1 MSSVVL
7 DTHALVW
14 LLAGNRRLSPTVAEV
29 VRQAADTNQ
38 AFVSAITPW
47 EIAMLVAKNRLTF
60 ACDVQ
65 TWLDD
70 ALSQPGISLAPL
82 LPAIAVDSTRL
93 PGTMHA
99 DPADRII
106 VATARHFHAT
116 LITTDTQ
123 LLAYGRTGH
132 VSVLDSSSSESTTP
146 NEPA

>member
-1 MSSVVL
+1 MSGVVL

-14 LLAGNRRLSPTVAEV
+14 LLAGNRRLSPAVARV

-60 ACDVQ
+60 ACDVR

-70 ALSQPGISLAPL
+70 ALGQPGISLAPL

-93 PGTMHA
+93 PGTIHG

-106 VATARHFHAT
+106 VATARHLRAT
-116 LITTDTQ
+116 LITADTN
-123 LLAYGRTGH
+123 LLVYGRAGH
-132 VSVLDSSSSESTTP
+132 VPVLDASASDGSIPESD
-146 NEPA
+146 